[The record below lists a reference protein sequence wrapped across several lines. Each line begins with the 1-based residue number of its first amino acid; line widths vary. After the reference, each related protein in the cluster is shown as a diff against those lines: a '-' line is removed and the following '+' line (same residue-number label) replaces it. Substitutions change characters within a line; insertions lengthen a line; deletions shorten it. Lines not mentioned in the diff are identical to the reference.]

1 MSEGKLT
8 YDKNMTD
15 TAQVFMTYRAS
26 EDKFIVWGLNTFR
39 RFDEHDEAVE
49 FLLDRADDILA
60 TSDFWMT
67 ED

>member
-1 MSEGKLT
+1 MT
-8 YDKNMTD
+8 YNKHETD
-15 TAQVFMTYRAS
+15 AAQVFMNYRAS

-39 RFDEHDEAVE
+39 RFDDHDEAVE

-60 TSDFWMT
+60 NSDFWMT

>member
-1 MSEGKLT
+1 MT
-8 YDKNMTD
+8 YNKHETD
-15 TAQVFMTYRAS
+15 TAQVFMNYRAS

-39 RFDEHDEAVE
+39 RFDDHDEAVE

-60 TSDFWMT
+60 NSDFWMK

>member
-1 MSEGKLT
+1 MT
-8 YDKNMTD
+8 YNKHETD
-15 TAQVFMTYRAS
+15 TAQVFMNYRAS

-39 RFDEHDEAVE
+39 RFDDHDEAVK

-60 TSDFWMT
+60 NSDFWMT

>member
-1 MSEGKLT
+1 MT
-8 YDKNMTD
+8 YNKHETD
-15 TAQVFMTYRAS
+15 SAQVFMNYRAS

-39 RFDEHDEAVE
+39 RFDDHDEAVE

-60 TSDFWMT
+60 NSDFWMT